1 MNAVA
6 YNNLHPDV
14 KPVFDRLVGVYRERQ
29 ILGWNV
35 QDFYGVQ
42 KALENGVEF
51 IDLDDAEI
59 ARWQAAL
66 GSVTEDYVSR
76 TVATGFSEAEVRSW
90 IKYIQD
96 RSAYWTA
103 KQAEYGIVSAV
114 GPPEVRPEYW
124 IMK

>member
-14 KPVFDRLVGVYRERQ
+14 KPIFDRLVGVYRERQ

-51 IDLDDAEI
+51 IELDDAEV
-59 ARWQAAL
+59 ARWQAACE
-66 GSVTEDYVSR
+66 SINEAYVAR
-76 TVATGFSEAEVRSW
+76 TVAAGFSEAEVRSW
-90 IKYIQD
+90 IKYIRD
-96 RSAYWTA
+96 RSVYWTA
-103 KQAEYGIVSAV
+103 KQVEYGIVSAV

-124 IMK
+124 VR